1 VRTVFFLVR
10 KEFLQIFRDH
20 TTVVQIFMI
29 PIVQL
34 LVLSNAAT
42 FDVKQV
48 RMLVVDEDR
57 TTVSVGLV
65 QRLEGGRQFKVVRY
79 EASDA
84 DVEHALLDREVTAVL
99 HIPRRFEEDLVRLR
113 VAPVQLVLNAEEGA
127 TSGIVQSNA
136 SAILA
141 SYAQELT
148 RTLPTAGRGRAPVQL
163 VLNAEEGATA
173 GIVQGYANAILSGYA
188 AELDRTLPTGR
199 RPSPRVAPLDLRTQ
213 RWYNPTRNYKHW
225 MVPALMVSLTTIIG
239 LLLTAQN
246 ITRENE
252 LGTLEQL
259 NVTPMTK
266 VQFIAAK
273 LIPFWILSMVIFSLG
288 LAIGKL
294 VFGIPMLGN
303 LLLVY
308 LAAAVY
314 LIVVLG
320 IGLAISAVTRTQQ
333 QAMFVAFFVML
344 IFLLMSGLFTPVDS
358 MPDWAQRVAEV
369 NPVKHFVSIM
379 RAVLMRGAGL
389 ETVGAPIVG
398 LGVAGVCVLGLAVLR
413 YRKSVA

>member
-1 VRTVFFLVR
+1 MRTIFFLVR
-10 KEFLQIFRDH
+10 KEFLQIFRDR
-20 TTVVQIFMI
+20 TTVFQIFLI
-29 PIVQL
+29 PVVQL
-34 LVLSNAAT
+34 LVLANAAT

-48 RMLVVDEDR
+48 AMLVVDEDR
-57 TTVSVGLV
+57 TTVSAGLV
-65 QRLEGGRQFKVVRY
+65 QRLEAGRQFRIVRY
-79 EASDA
+79 EPSDGGV
-84 DVEHALLDREVTAVL
+84 DQALLDREVTAVL
-99 HIPRRFEEDLVRLR
+99 HIPRRFEEDLVR
-113 VAPVQLVLNAEEGA
+113 
-127 TSGIVQSNA
+127 
-136 SAILA
+136 
-141 SYAQELT
+141 
-148 RTLPTAGRGRAPVQL
+148 RGRAPVQL
-163 VLNAEEGATA
+163 ILNAEEGATA
-173 GIVQGYANAILSGYA
+173 GIVQSYATAILASYA
-188 AELDRTLPTGR
+188 RELDWTIPAARGR
-199 RPSPRVAPLDLRTQ
+199 SGAPLRVAPLDLRTQ

-246 ITRENE
+246 IVRENE

-273 LIPFWILSMVIFSLG
+273 LIPFWLLSLLIFSIG

-294 VFGIPMLGN
+294 VFGIPMRGN

-320 IGLAISAVTRTQQ
+320 LGLWISTITRTQQ
-333 QAMFVAFFVML
+333 QAMFVAFFVIL

-358 MPDWAQRVAEV
+358 MPEWAQRVAEV

-389 ETVGAPIVG
+389 ETVGRPIVG
-398 LGVAGVCVLGLAVLR
+398 LAAAGAAVLALAVMR
-413 YRKSVA
+413 YRKSVT

>member
-1 VRTVFFLVR
+1 MRTVFFLVR
-10 KEFLQIFRDH
+10 KEFLQIFRDR
-20 TTVVQIFMI
+20 TTVFQIFMI
-29 PIVQL
+29 PVVQL
-34 LVLSNAAT
+34 LVLANAAT
-42 FDVKQV
+42 FDVKRV
-48 RMLVVDEDR
+48 ALLVVDQDR
-57 TTVSVGLV
+57 TTVSSGLV
-65 QRLEGGRQFKVVRY
+65 QRFQAGKQFRVVRY
-79 EASDA
+79 ESSDA
-84 DVEHALLDREVTAVL
+84 DVDHALLDREVTAVL
-99 HIPRRFEEDLVRLR
+99 HIPRRFEEDLVR
-113 VAPVQLVLNAEEGA
+113 
-127 TSGIVQSNA
+127 
-136 SAILA
+136 
-141 SYAQELT
+141 
-148 RTLPTAGRGRAPVQL
+148 RGRAPVQL

-173 GIVQGYANAILSGYA
+173 GIVQSYANAILSGYA

-199 RPSPRVAPLDLRTQ
+199 GALPRVAPLDLRTQ
-213 RWYNPTRNYKHW
+213 RWYNPTRNYKYW

-273 LIPFWILSMVIFSLG
+273 LIPFWMLSMVIFSIG

-294 VFGIPMLGN
+294 VFDIPMLGN

-320 IGLAISAVTRTQQ
+320 IGLAISTVTRTQQ
-333 QAMFVAFFVML
+333 QAMFVAFFVIL

-358 MPDWAQRVAEV
+358 MPDWAQRAAEA
-369 NPVKHFVSIM
+369 NPVMHFVSIM

-389 ETVGAPIVG
+389 ETVGRPIAG
-398 LGVAGVCVLGLAVLR
+398 LGLGGVVVLGLAVLR

>member
-1 VRTVFFLVR
+1 MRTVFFLVR
-10 KEFLQIFRDH
+10 KEFLQIFRDR
-20 TTVVQIFMI
+20 TTVFQIFMI
-29 PIVQL
+29 PVVQL
-34 LVLSNAAT
+34 LVLANAAT
-42 FDVKQV
+42 FDVKRV
-48 RMLVVDEDR
+48 ALLVVDQDR
-57 TTVSVGLV
+57 TTVSSGLV
-65 QRLEGGRQFKVVRY
+65 QRFQAGKQFRVVRY
-79 EASDA
+79 ESSDA
-84 DVEHALLDREVTAVL
+84 DVDHALLDREVTAVL
-99 HIPRRFEEDLVRLR
+99 HIPRRFEEDLVR
-113 VAPVQLVLNAEEGA
+113 
-127 TSGIVQSNA
+127 
-136 SAILA
+136 
-141 SYAQELT
+141 
-148 RTLPTAGRGRAPVQL
+148 RGRAPVQL

-173 GIVQGYANAILSGYA
+173 GIVQSYANAILSGYA

-199 RPSPRVAPLDLRTQ
+199 GALPRVAPLDLRTQ
-213 RWYNPTRNYKHW
+213 RWYNPTRNYKYW

-273 LIPFWILSMVIFSLG
+273 LIPFWILSMVIFSIG

-294 VFGIPMLGN
+294 VFDIPMLGN

-320 IGLAISAVTRTQQ
+320 IGLAISTVTRTQQ
-333 QAMFVAFFVML
+333 QAMFVAFFVIL

-358 MPDWAQRVAEV
+358 MPDWAQRAAEA
-369 NPVKHFVSIM
+369 NPVMHFVSIM

-389 ETVGAPIVG
+389 ETVGRPIAG
-398 LGVAGVCVLGLAVLR
+398 LGLGGVVVLALAVLR

>member
-1 VRTVFFLVR
+1 VRTIFFLVR
-10 KEFLQIFRDH
+10 KEFLQIFRDR
-20 TTVVQIFMI
+20 TTVFQIFMI
-29 PIVQL
+29 PVVQL
-34 LVLSNAAT
+34 LVLANAAT

-48 RMLVVDEDR
+48 SMLIVDEDH
-57 TTVSVGLV
+57 TTVSSGLV
-65 QRLEGGRQFKVVRY
+65 QRMEAGRQFRVVRY
-79 EASDA
+79 TSSDA
-84 DVEHALLDREVTAVL
+84 TVDHALLDREVTAVL
-99 HIPRRFEEDLVRLR
+99 HVPRRFEEDLVRR
-113 VAPVQLVLNAEEGA
+113 GH
-127 TSGIVQSNA
+127 A
-136 SAILA
+136 S
-141 SYAQELT
+141 
-148 RTLPTAGRGRAPVQL
+148 VQL

-173 GIVQGYANAILSGYA
+173 GIVQSYAGSILGAYA
-188 AELDRTLPTGR
+188 QELSRTLPSLR
-199 RPSPRVAPLDLRTQ
+199 RDSGAEPRVAPLDLRTQ
-213 RWYNPTRNYKHW
+213 RWFNPTRNYKYW

-273 LIPFWILSMVIFSLG
+273 LIPFWILSMVIFSIG

-294 VFGIPMLGN
+294 VFGIPMRGN
-303 LLLVY
+303 LLIVY

-320 IGLAISAVTRTQQ
+320 MGLGISTITRTQQ
-333 QAMFVAFFVML
+333 QSMFVAFFFTL

-358 MPDWAQRVAEV
+358 MPDWAQTAAEA

-379 RAVLMRGAGL
+379 RAVLMRGAGI
-389 ETVGAPIVG
+389 ETVGRPIVG
-398 LGVAGVCVLGLAVLR
+398 LGVAGIAVLGLAVLR

>member
-1 VRTVFFLVR
+1 VRTVYFLVR
-10 KEFLQIFRDH
+10 KEFLQIFRDR
-20 TTVVQIFMI
+20 TTVFQIFMI
-29 PIVQL
+29 PVVQL
-34 LVLSNAAT
+34 LVLANAAT
-42 FDVKQV
+42 FDVKRV
-48 RMLVVDEDR
+48 AMLVVDEDR
-57 TTVSVGLV
+57 TTVSSGLV
-65 QRLEGGRQFKVVRY
+65 QRFQSGKQFRVVRY
-79 EASDA
+79 EATDA
-84 DVEHALLDREVTAVL
+84 DVDHALLDREVTAVL
-99 HIPRRFEEDLVRLR
+99 HIPRRFEEDLVR
-113 VAPVQLVLNAEEGA
+113 
-127 TSGIVQSNA
+127 
-136 SAILA
+136 
-141 SYAQELT
+141 
-148 RTLPTAGRGRAPVQL
+148 RGRAPVQL

-173 GIVQGYANAILSGYA
+173 GIVQGYANAILAGYA

-199 RPSPRVAPLDLRTQ
+199 GPSPRVAPLDLRVQ

-288 LAIGKL
+288 LVIGKL
-294 VFGIPMLGN
+294 VFGIPMVGN

-320 IGLAISAVTRTQQ
+320 IGLAISTVTRTQQ

-358 MPDWAQRVAEV
+358 MPDWAQRVAEA

-379 RAVLMRGAGL
+379 RAVLMPGAGL
-389 ETVGAPIVG
+389 ETVGARIVG
-398 LGVAGVCVLGLAVLR
+398 LWVAGVRVLGLAVLR

>member
-10 KEFLQIFRDH
+10 KEFLQIFRDR
-20 TTVVQIFMI
+20 TTVFQIFMI
-29 PIVQL
+29 PVVQL
-34 LVLSNAAT
+34 LVLANAAT

-48 RMLVVDEDR
+48 SMLVVDEDR
-57 TTVSVGLV
+57 TTVSTGLV
-65 QRLEGGRQFKVVRY
+65 HRLEAGRQFKIVRY
-79 EASDA
+79 QANDA
-84 DVEHALLDREVTAVL
+84 EVDHALLDREVTAVL
-99 HIPRRFEEDLVRLR
+99 HIPRRFEEDLVRR
-113 VAPVQLVLNAEEGA
+113 GRAQVQLVLNAEEGA
-127 TSGIVQSNA
+127 TTGIVQS
-136 SAILA
+136 
-141 SYAQELT
+141 
-148 RTLPTAGRGRAPVQL
+148 
-163 VLNAEEGATA
+163 
-173 GIVQGYANAILSGYA
+173 YANAILSSYA
-188 AELDRTLPTGR
+188 SELDRTLPVVRGGASGTA
-199 RPSPRVAPLDLRTQ
+199 RVAPLDLRTQ
-213 RWYNPTRNYKHW
+213 RWFNPTRNYKYW

-266 VQFIAAK
+266 LQFIAAK
-273 LIPFWILSMVIFSLG
+273 LIPFWILSMLIFSIG

-294 VFGIPMLGN
+294 VFGIPMRGN
-303 LLLVY
+303 LLIVY

-320 IGLAISAVTRTQQ
+320 MGLGISTITRTQQ
-333 QAMFVAFFVML
+333 QSMFVAFFFTL

-358 MPDWAQRVAEV
+358 MPDWAQRVAEA

-389 ETVGAPIVG
+389 QDVGPTIAG
-398 LGVAGVCVLGLAVLR
+398 LGAAGVVVLALAVMK

>member
-1 VRTVFFLVR
+1 MRTILFLVR
-10 KEFLQIFRDH
+10 KEFLQIFRDR
-20 TTVVQIFMI
+20 TTVFQIFMI
-29 PIVQL
+29 PVVQL
-34 LVLSNAAT
+34 LVLANAAT

-48 RMLVVDEDR
+48 AMLVVDEDH
-57 TTVSVGLV
+57 TTVSSGLV
-65 QRLEGGRQFKVVRY
+65 QRLEAGRQFRVVRY
-79 EASDA
+79 TSSDA
-84 DVEHALLDREVTAVL
+84 GVDHALLDREVTAVL
-99 HIPRRFEEDLVRLR
+99 HIPRYFEEDLVR
-113 VAPVQLVLNAEEGA
+113 
-127 TSGIVQSNA
+127 
-136 SAILA
+136 
-141 SYAQELT
+141 
-148 RTLPTAGRGRAPVQL
+148 RGRAPVQL
-163 VLNAEEGATA
+163 VLNAEEGATT
-173 GIVQGYANAILSGYA
+173 GIVQSYANSILASYA
-188 AELDRTLPTGR
+188 RELDRTLPLARSGT
-199 RPSPRVAPLDLRTQ
+199 SAKARVAPLDLRTQ
-213 RWYNPTRNYKHW
+213 RWYNPTRNYKYW

-266 VQFIAAK
+266 IQFIAAK
-273 LIPFWILSMVIFSLG
+273 LIPFWILSMLIFSIG

-294 VFGIPMLGN
+294 VFGIPMRGN
-303 LLLVY
+303 LLIVY

-320 IGLAISAVTRTQQ
+320 MGLGISTITRTQQ
-333 QAMFVAFFVML
+333 QSMFVAFFFTL

-358 MPDWAQRVAEV
+358 MPDWAQRVAEA

-389 ETVGAPIVG
+389 ETVGRPIIG
-398 LGVAGVCVLGLAVLR
+398 LGIAGVAVLGLAVLR

>member
-10 KEFLQIFRDH
+10 KEFLQIFRDR
-20 TTVVQIFMI
+20 TTVFQIFMI
-29 PIVQL
+29 PVVQL
-34 LVLSNAAT
+34 LVLANAAT

-48 RMLVVDEDR
+48 AMLVVDQDR
-57 TTVSVGLV
+57 STVSTGLV
-65 QRLEGGRQFKVVRY
+65 QRLEAGRQFEVIRY
-79 EASDA
+79 EGSDA
-84 DVEHALLDREVTAVL
+84 GVDHALLDREVTAVL
-99 HIPRRFEEDLVRLR
+99 HIPRRFEEDLVRR
-113 VAPVQLVLNAEEGA
+113 
-127 TSGIVQSNA
+127 
-136 SAILA
+136 
-141 SYAQELT
+141 
-148 RTLPTAGRGRAPVQL
+148 RRAPVQL

-173 GIVQGYANAILSGYA
+173 GIVQSYANAILTSYA
-188 AELDRTLPTGR
+188 AELDQTLPAARSGSSAT
-199 RPSPRVAPLDLRTQ
+199 PRVSSLDLRTQ
-213 RWYNPTRNYKHW
+213 RWFNPTRNYKHW

-273 LIPFWILSMVIFSLG
+273 LIPFWLLSLLIFSIG

-294 VFGIPMLGN
+294 VFGIPMRGN

-320 IGLAISAVTRTQQ
+320 LGLWISTITRTQQ
-333 QAMFVAFFVML
+333 QAMFVAFFVIL

-358 MPDWAQRVAEV
+358 MPDWARRVAEV

-389 ETVGAPIVG
+389 ETVGRPILG
-398 LGVAGVCVLGLAVLR
+398 LGAAGVAVLALAVMR

>member
-1 VRTVFFLVR
+1 MRTVFFLVR
-10 KEFLQIFRDH
+10 KEFLQIFRDR

-42 FDVKQV
+42 FDVKRV

-57 TTVSVGLV
+57 TTVSAGLV
-65 QRLEGGRQFKVVRY
+65 QRLEAGRQFKVVRY
-79 EASDA
+79 EAADA
-84 DVEHALLDREVTAVL
+84 GVDHALLDREVTAVL
-99 HIPRRFEEDLVRLR
+99 HIPRRFEEDLVRR
-113 VAPVQLVLNAEEGA
+113 GVAPIQLVLNAEEGA

-136 SAILA
+136 NAILA
-141 SYAQELT
+141 SYAKELT
-148 RTLPTAGRGRAPVQL
+148 RTLPTARRGSAHPV
-163 VLNAEEGATA
+163 AT
-173 GIVQGYANAILSGYA
+173 
-188 AELDRTLPTGR
+188 
-199 RPSPRVAPLDLRTQ
+199 LDLRVQ
-213 RWYNPTRNYKHW
+213 RWFNPTRSYYHW

-266 VQFIAAK
+266 IQFIAAK
-273 LIPFWILSMVIFSLG
+273 LIPFWILSMVIFTIG
-288 LAIGKL
+288 LIIGKL
-294 VFGIPMLGN
+294 VFDIPMRGN

-320 IGLAISAVTRTQQ
+320 LGLGISTVTRTQQ
-333 QAMFVAFFVML
+333 QAMFIAFFVIL

-358 MPDWAQRVAEV
+358 MPDWAQKVAEV
-369 NPVKHFVSIM
+369 NPVKHFVFIM
-379 RAVLMRGAGL
+379 RSVLVRGAGL
-389 ETVGAPIVG
+389 ETVGPPIAG
-398 LGVAGVCVLGLAVLR
+398 LALAGVGVLALAVLR
-413 YRKSVA
+413 YRKSTA

>member
-84 DVEHALLDREVTAVL
+84 DAEHALLDREVTAVL
-99 HIPRRFEEDLVRLR
+99 HIPRRFEEDLVRRR

-148 RTLPTAGRGRAPVQL
+148 RTLPTAGRGRPA
-163 VLNAEEGATA
+163 
-173 GIVQGYANAILSGYA
+173 
-188 AELDRTLPTGR
+188 
-199 RPSPRVAPLDLRTQ
+199 RVATLDLRTQ
-213 RWYNPTRNYKHW
+213 RRFNPTRSYYHW

-266 VQFIAAK
+266 IQFIAAK
-273 LIPFWILSMVIFSLG
+273 LIPFWILSMVIFTIG
-288 LAIGKL
+288 LTIGKL
-294 VFGIPMLGN
+294 VFDIPMRGN
-303 LLLVY
+303 LALVY

-320 IGLAISAVTRTQQ
+320 LGLGISTVTRTQQ
-333 QAMFVAFFVML
+333 QAMFVAFFVIL

-358 MPDWAQRVAEV
+358 MPDWAQQVAEV
-369 NPVKHFVSIM
+369 NPVKHFVFIM
-379 RAVLMRGAGL
+379 RSVLVRGAGL
-389 ETVGAPIVG
+389 ETVGAPIAG
-398 LGVAGVCVLGLAVLR
+398 LAVAGVGVLALAVLR
-413 YRKSVA
+413 YRKSTA

>member
-1 VRTVFFLVR
+1 MRTIFFLVR
-10 KEFLQIFRDH
+10 KEFLQIFRDRA
-20 TTVVQIFMI
+20 TVFQIFMI
-29 PIVQL
+29 PVVQL
-34 LVLSNAAT
+34 LVLTNAAT
-42 FDVKQV
+42 FDVKRV
-48 RMLVVDEDR
+48 AMLVVDEDR
-57 TTVSVGLV
+57 TTVSAGLV
-65 QRLEGGRQFKVVRY
+65 QRFQTGRQFRVVRD
-79 EASDA
+79 EGSGA
-84 DVEHALLDREVTAVL
+84 DVDRALLDGEVTAVL
-99 HIPRRFEEDLVRLR
+99 HIPRRFEEDLVR
-113 VAPVQLVLNAEEGA
+113 
-127 TSGIVQSNA
+127 
-136 SAILA
+136 
-141 SYAQELT
+141 
-148 RTLPTAGRGRAPVQL
+148 RGRAPVQL

-173 GIVQGYANAILSGYA
+173 GIVQSYANAILAGYA
-188 AELDRTLPTGR
+188 AELERTLPTGR
-199 RPSPRVAPLDLRTQ
+199 PAGPRVAPLDLRTR
-213 RWYNPTRNYKHW
+213 RWYNPTRNYKYW
-225 MVPALMVSLTTIIG
+225 MVPALLVSLTTIIG

-273 LIPFWILSMVIFSLG
+273 LIPFWILSMVIFTIG

-294 VFGIPMLGN
+294 VFDIPMLGN

-320 IGLAISAVTRTQQ
+320 IGLAISTVTRTQQ
-333 QAMFVAFFVML
+333 QAMFVAFFVIL

-358 MPDWAQRVAEV
+358 MPDWAQRVAEG

-389 ETVGAPIVG
+389 DTVGRPIAG
-398 LGVAGVCVLGLAVLR
+398 LGVAGLVVLALAVAR